1 MIQVKT
7 INNNE
12 FQVTI
17 QENSSQSKH
26 TVHLNDDVY
35 QRLTNEKIARDELI
49 RLSFEFLLNRE
60 PKESILSEFNLTL
73 ISTYFPDYEQDIR
86 KTIAEI

>member
-1 MIQVKT
+1 MIQVET
-7 INNNE
+7 LNNNE

-17 QENSSQSKH
+17 QENNSQSTH
-26 TVHLNDDVY
+26 TVHLNDEVY
-35 QRLTNEKIARDELI
+35 QRLTDGKIGRDELI

-73 ISTYFPDYEQDIR
+73 INTYFPDYEQNIR